1 MDATDLVSPETGDP
15 TDRPPDHASGGV
27 DDAFADFFR
36 SCWPRSYRVALG
48 VTRDAAAAEDACQAA
63 FARVYASWARI
74 SRVDHPEAYVR
85 RMVINEVLGQH
96 RRPWRRH
103 ERTQADPTADPRPTN
118 GDLDALGQ
126 VVTGRDALWG
136 AVAVLPPRQRAVV
149 VLRYYEDLSETEIAS
164 VLGCSAGTVK
174 SQASRAL
181 ATLRRVAAD
190 DSTGDLR

>member
-1 MDATDLVSPETGDP
+1 MRSSWPPGAAVLARTDADGLA
-15 TDRPPDHASGGV
+15 H
-27 DDAFADFFR
+27 
-36 SCWPRSYRVALG
+36 
-48 VTRDAAAAEDACQAA
+48 DAAAMTPDEVGD
-63 FARVYASWARI
+63 
-74 SRVDHPEAYVR
+74 VR
-85 RMVINEVLGQH
+85 ALWTSFGCCGVL
-96 RRPWRRH
+96 
-103 ERTQADPTADPRPTN
+103 DPL

-126 VVTGRDALWG
+126 VVTGRDALWA